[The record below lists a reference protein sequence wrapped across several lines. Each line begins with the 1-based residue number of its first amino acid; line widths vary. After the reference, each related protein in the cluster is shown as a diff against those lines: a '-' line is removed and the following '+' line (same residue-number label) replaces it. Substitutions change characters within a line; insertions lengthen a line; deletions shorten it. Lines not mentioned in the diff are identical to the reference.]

1 MPSRTP
7 PAGPVVAPR
16 PLNGRLRE
24 GMEDGSVVIEAAIL
38 MMVVFALV
46 FGTIQTTLWFH
57 ARNVASA
64 AAQVAV
70 QSARTYDGSAGAGQ
84 SAGVDYL
91 AGVGGIEGSTVS
103 VSRGAQATTATVR
116 GKISPLVPG
125 VPLPTIR
132 VQAEATTERLTP

>member
-7 PAGPVVAPR
+7 PARAGAPR
-16 PLNGRLRE
+16 RLDRPVRGGTE
-24 GMEDGSVVIEAAIL
+24 AGSVVIEAAIL
-38 MMVVFALV
+38 MGVVFALV

-70 QSARTYDGSAGAGQ
+70 QSARAYDGSAGAGQ
-84 SAGVDYL
+84 SAGMDYL
-91 AGVGGIEGSTVS
+91 AGVGGVENSSVS
-103 VSRGAQATTATVR
+103 VNRGVTATTATVR

-125 VPLPTIR
+125 VPLPAIR
-132 VQAEATTERLTP
+132 VQAEAPTERLTP